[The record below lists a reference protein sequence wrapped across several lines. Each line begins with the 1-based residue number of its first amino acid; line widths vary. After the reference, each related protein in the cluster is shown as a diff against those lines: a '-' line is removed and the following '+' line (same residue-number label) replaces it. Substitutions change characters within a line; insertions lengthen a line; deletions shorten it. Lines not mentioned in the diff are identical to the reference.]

1 MQSITPRRTLVT
13 VFPRNIR
20 RIALCW
26 MVGSAALTLGG
37 CVSQQTYES
46 ARHEAKT
53 RANELAQTQAEIQSL
68 EQQRDATH
76 AANQRDE
83 RTLGNLKSELKKIQ
97 TSFDQIRKTNQ
108 TKLTALQHNIAA
120 LRARHQAMLKEITE
134 TKRYQ
139 KRLDAL
145 TAQHEPERANMPAS
159 PEVHVTTVESIPQE
173 QHMVAVITP
182 QSPQMDSSSTS
193 SYPAPAPSQLDASPS
208 ASVNPAVATPQ
219 TAAAVV
225 PAHTP
230 SSAPAKPAPAPVATL
245 STSTSAPSVPHNDSW
260 FSSMTG
266 WLTSIFDW
274 FWT

>member
-139 KRLDAL
+139 R
-145 TAQHEPERANMPAS
+145 
-159 PEVHVTTVESIPQE
+159 
-173 QHMVAVITP
+173 
-182 QSPQMDSSSTS
+182 
-193 SYPAPAPSQLDASPS
+193 
-208 ASVNPAVATPQ
+208 
-219 TAAAVV
+219 
-225 PAHTP
+225 
-230 SSAPAKPAPAPVATL
+230 
-245 STSTSAPSVPHNDSW
+245 
-260 FSSMTG
+260 G
-266 WLTSIFDW
+266 
-274 FWT
+274 